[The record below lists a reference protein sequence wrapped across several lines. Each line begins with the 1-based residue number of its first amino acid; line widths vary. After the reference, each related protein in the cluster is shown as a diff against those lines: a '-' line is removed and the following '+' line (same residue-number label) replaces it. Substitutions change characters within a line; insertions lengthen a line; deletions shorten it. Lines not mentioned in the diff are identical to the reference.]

1 MIDDTA
7 GSAAEQ
13 LSALR
18 ALVADGRGELAVIR
32 LRRLLQGEPRSI
44 EAQALLASTLLSLH
58 QPEEA
63 LRSADAVVAAEPNN
77 PEGHHLRARV
87 LLQLGQASPALAAS
101 EAAVDREPLVPAY
114 HKALVRAAL
123 SCGDLDAA
131 QSSSAALGRLAPE
144 EPEGRLGE
152 AEVAR
157 RRGHLKRAD
166 ALIGHLEV
174 SHPDHSGVRRLRRA
188 IDEAKAAAP
197 PRRGFFARLADRF
210 RRR

>member
-1 MIDDTA
+1 MIDDDA

-18 ALVADGRGELAVIR
+18 ALVADGRAELAVIR
-32 LRRLLQGEPRSI
+32 LRRLLQREPRSV
-44 EAQALLASTLLSLH
+44 EAQSLLASTLLSLH

-63 LRSADAVVAAEPNN
+63 LRAADAVVAGAPNN

-87 LLQLGQASPALAAS
+87 LLQLGQAPPALAAS
-101 EAAVDREPLVPAY
+101 EAAIAREPLVPAY

-157 RRGHLKRAD
+157 RRGRLKQAD
-166 ALIGHLEV
+166 ALICDLET
-174 SHPDHSGVRRLRRA
+174 SHPDHAGVRRLRRA
-188 IDEAKAAAP
+188 IDDAEVPAP
-197 PRRGFFARLADRF
+197 PRRGFFGRLFDRL

>member
-1 MIDDTA
+1 MIDDGA

-13 LSALR
+13 VSVLR
-18 ALVADGRGELAVIR
+18 ALVADGRAELAVIR
-32 LRRLLQGEPRSI
+32 LRRLLQAEPQST
-44 EAQALLASTLLSLH
+44 EAQALLASTLISLH

-63 LRSADAVVAAEPNN
+63 LRSADAVVTAAPHN

-87 LLQLGQASPALAAS
+87 LLQLGQAAPALAAS
-101 EAAVDREPLVPAY
+101 EAAVAREPFVPAY
-114 HKALVRAAL
+114 HRALVRAAL

-144 EPEGRLGE
+144 DPQGRLGE

-157 RRGHLKRAD
+157 RRGRLKRAD
-166 ALIGHLEV
+166 ALICDLEA
-174 SHPDHSGVRRLRRA
+174 SHPDHAGVRRLRQA
-188 IDEAKAAAP
+188 IDRARSET
-197 PRRGFFARLADRF
+197 PRRGFFGRLFDRL

>member
-77 PEGHHLRARV
+77 PEGHHLRAR
-87 LLQLGQASPALAAS
+87 ASPALAAS

-197 PRRGFFARLADRF
+197 QRRGFFARLADRF

>member
-101 EAAVDREPLVPAY
+101 EAAVDREPLVPA
-114 HKALVRAAL
+114 
-123 SCGDLDAA
+123 
-131 QSSSAALGRLAPE
+131 
-144 EPEGRLGE
+144 
-152 AEVAR
+152 
-157 RRGHLKRAD
+157 
-166 ALIGHLEV
+166 
-174 SHPDHSGVRRLRRA
+174 
-188 IDEAKAAAP
+188 AAP
-197 PRRGFFARLADRF
+197 PDEDDRRLLIAGGAVLVVTAIAGVIAW
-210 RRR
+210 RRKR